1 MLGAARVLSRYEN
14 KVIGINRGNLGFL
27 TDLGPDNALQQLT
40 EVLAG
45 HYYEEQRLLE
55 TQISK
60 KSQTT
65 HEYGN

>member
-27 TDLGPDNALQQLT
+27 TDLGPDNAQQQLT

-45 HYYEEQRLLE
+45 HFYEEQRFLLE
-55 TQISK
+55 T
-60 KSQTT
+60 
-65 HEYGN
+65 